1 MRPWQLTIPAGLYAE
16 LQRHLFPDDGDE
28 HGAVIL
34 AGTCESNRGLRLV
47 ARELHLAKD
56 GVDYVPGKRGYR
68 MLKAEFIQSRIL
80 HARDR
85 RLAYLAIHN
94 HDGTDSVGFSG
105 PDMASHERGYPAL
118 LDIARGMPVGA
129 LVFARSAVAGDL
141 WFPGG
146 DRASLN
152 HAAIIGFQRQ
162 LLFPRPETKTTA
174 VGMYDRQ
181 SRLFGDAGQ
190 ELLRRTRVGIVGLG
204 GAGSVLAELL
214 GRLGVGE
221 FVLADPDRAEDTNL
235 PRLIAARRGDAV
247 TPSWLPKVVAC
258 RLRSRKVRMAAR
270 NIRRANRAARIEAI
284 PRDFLEADVAARF
297 TDCDFLFL
305 AADTMGAR
313 LLFNAIV
320 HQYGIPG
327 IQVGVKIPVA
337 EDGTVGNVF
346 CVSRMVTSEQGCLW
360 CNGLINPGRLQ
371 DEAVPEAVRRGYAYV
386 DDPDVAAPSV
396 VTMNAIACAHA
407 ADDFLFHLMGLK
419 YDDAETGWFR
429 WNSRRSVAGYDMPGR
444 DVACAECSGGKHSRL
459 GMGDNGT
466 LPTRGLL
473 GVRDT
478 SRGTRTVCRL

>member
-1 MRPWQLTIPAGLYAE
+1 MRPWRLTIPAGLYAE
-16 LQRHLFPDDGDE
+16 LHRHLFPGDGDE

-34 AGTCESNRGLRLV
+34 AGTCESDRGLRLV
-47 ARELHLAKD
+47 ARELHLAED

-80 HARDR
+80 RARDR

-94 HDGTDSVGFSG
+94 HGGTDSVGFSG

-141 WFPGG
+141 WFLGC
-146 DRASLN
+146 DRAPLS
-152 HAAIIGFQRQ
+152 HAAIIGHRRQ
-162 LLFPRPETKTTA
+162 LLFPKPETKAATL
-174 VGMYDRQ
+174 GMYDRQ

-221 FVLADPDRAEDTNL
+221 FVLADPERAEDTNL
-235 PRLIAARRGDAV
+235 PRLIAARRRDAV
-247 TPSWLPKVVAC
+247 VPSWLPRAIAH
-258 RLRSRKVRMAAR
+258 RWQSRKVHMAAR
-270 NIRRANRAARIEAI
+270 NIRRANRDARIKAV
-284 PRDFLEADVAARF
+284 PKNFLEGDVAARF

-327 IQVGVKIPVA
+327 IQVGAKIPVA

-346 CVSRMVTSEQGCLW
+346 CVSRMVTPEQGCLW
-360 CNGLINPGRLQ
+360 CNGLISPGRLQ
-371 DEAVPEAVRRGYAYV
+371 DEAVPEAARRGYTYV

-407 ADDFLFHLMGLK
+407 ADDFLFYLTGLK
-419 YDDAETGWFR
+419 YADAESAWFR
-429 WNSRRSVAGYDMPGR
+429 WNCRRAVAGYDMPTRSEG
-444 DVACAECSGGKHSRL
+444 CAECSGKEHSRL
-459 GMGDNGT
+459 GMGDNAI
-466 LPTRGLL
+466 LPTRPAG
-473 GVRDT
+473 G
-478 SRGTRTVCRL
+478 

>member
-1 MRPWQLTIPAGLYAE
+1 MKSWRLTIPAGLYAE
-16 LQRHLFPDDGDE
+16 LQTHLFPGDGDE

-34 AGTCESNRGLRLV
+34 AGACESDRGLRLV
-47 ARELHLAKD
+47 AREVHLAND

-80 HARDR
+80 RARDK

-94 HDGTDSVGFSG
+94 HGGTDSVAFSAV
-105 PDMASHERGYPAL
+105 DMASHKRGYPAL

-141 WFPGG
+141 WFPGC
-146 DRASLN
+146 DRAPLR
-152 HAAIIGFQRQ
+152 HATVIGHRRQ
-162 LLFPRPETKTTA
+162 LLFPIPERKAAA
-174 VGMYDRQ
+174 VGTYDRQ

-190 ELLRRTRVGIVGLG
+190 ELLQRTRVGIVGLG
-204 GAGSVLAELL
+204 GAGSILAELL

-221 FVLADPDRAEDTNL
+221 FVLADPDKADETNL
-235 PRLIAARRGDAV
+235 PRLIAARRRDAV
-247 TPSWLPKVVAC
+247 VPSWIPKFIADRLCRPKVQ
-258 RLRSRKVRMAAR
+258 MAVR
-270 NIRRANRAARIEAI
+270 NIRRANRNARIEAMA
-284 PRDFLEADVAARF
+284 RDFLEEDVAASF

-327 IQVGVKIPVA
+327 IQVGAKIPVA
-337 EDGTVGNVF
+337 EDGAVGNVF
-346 CVSRMVTSEQGCLW
+346 CVSRMVTPEQGCLW

-371 DEAVPEAVRRGYAYV
+371 DEAVPEAAKRGYAYV
-386 DDPDVAAPSV
+386 DDPGVVAPSV
-396 VTMNAIACAHA
+396 VTINAIACAHA
-407 ADDFLFHLMGLK
+407 ADDFLFHLTGLK

-429 WNSRRSVAGYDMPGR
+429 WNSRRAVAGYDMPRR
-444 DVACAECSGGKHSRL
+444 DEGCVECSQSGNSRL

-466 LPTRGLL
+466 LPTRPAM
-473 GVRDT
+473 V
-478 SRGTRTVCRL
+478 

>member
-1 MRPWQLTIPAGLYAE
+1 MDEDADMKPWRLTIPAGMYGE
-16 LQRHLFPDDGDE
+16 LHRHLFPGDGDE

-47 ARELHLAKD
+47 AREVHLAKD

-80 HARDR
+80 RARDS

-94 HDGTDSVGFSG
+94 HGGADSVAFSRD
-105 PDMASHERGYPAL
+105 DMASHERGYPAL

-146 DRASLN
+146 VRAPLSQATVVG
-152 HAAIIGFQRQ
+152 HRRQ
-162 LLFPRPETKTTA
+162 VLFPTPERTAVA

-190 ELLRRTRVGIVGLG
+190 ELLRGTRVGIVGLG
-204 GAGSVLAELL
+204 GAGSILAELL

-221 FVLADPDRAEDTNL
+221 FVLADPDRAEVTNL
-235 PRLIAARRGDAV
+235 PRLVAARRRDAFV
-247 TPSWLPKVVAC
+247 PFWVPRRIAD
-258 RLRSRKVRMAAR
+258 RLRRPKVRMAER
-270 NIRRANRAARIEAI
+270 NIRRANHAARIEALA
-284 PRDFLEADVAARF
+284 RDFLEADVAARF

-327 IQVGVKIPVA
+327 IQVGAKIPVG
-337 EDGTVGNVF
+337 EDGVVGNVF
-346 CVSRMVTSEQGCLW
+346 CVSRMVTPERGCLW
-360 CNGLINPGRLQ
+360 CNGLISPARLQ
-371 DEAVPEAVRRGYAYV
+371 DEAVPAAAKRGYAYV
-386 DDPDVAAPSV
+386 DDPDVVAPSV
-396 VTMNAIACAHA
+396 VTINAIACAHA
-407 ADDFLFHLMGLK
+407 ADDFLFHLTGLK
-419 YDDAETGWFR
+419 NPDAETGWFR
-429 WNSRRSVAGYDMPGR
+429 WNSRRAVAGYDMPRR
-444 DVACAECSGGKHSRL
+444 DVGCVECSQTASSRF
-459 GMGDNGT
+459 GMADNGT
-466 LPTRGLL
+466 LPTKPAIG
-473 GVRDT
+473 
-478 SRGTRTVCRL
+478 

>member
-1 MRPWQLTIPAGLYAE
+1 MDEEVKMKSWRLTIPAGLYAE
-16 LQRHLFPDDGDE
+16 LQRHLFPGDRDE

-34 AGTCESNRGLRLV
+34 AGTCASDRGLRLV
-47 ARELHLAKD
+47 AREVHLAKD

-80 HARDR
+80 RARDR

-94 HDGTDSVGFSG
+94 HGGTDSVAFSG
-105 PDMASHERGYPAL
+105 DDMASHERGYPAL

-141 WFPGG
+141 WFPGC
-146 DRASLN
+146 DRAPLS
-152 HAAIIGFQRQ
+152 HATVIDHRRR
-162 LLFPRPETKTTA
+162 LLFPMPERKA
-174 VGMYDRQ
+174 MAGGMYDRQ

-204 GAGSVLAELL
+204 GAGSILAELL

-221 FVLADPDRAEDTNL
+221 FVLADPDSAEVTNL
-235 PRLIAARRGDAV
+235 PRLIGARRRDAV
-247 TPSWLPKVVAC
+247 VPAWVPRVIAE
-258 RLRSRKVRMAAR
+258 RLRRPKVRMAVR
-270 NIRRANRAARIEAI
+270 NIRRASHHARVEAMAS
-284 PRDFLEADVAARF
+284 DFLEKDVAARF

-327 IQVGVKIPVA
+327 IQVGAKIPVA
-337 EDGTVGNVF
+337 EDGAVGNVF
-346 CVSRMVTSEQGCLW
+346 CVSRMVTPEHGCLW
-360 CNGLINPGRLQ
+360 CNGLIKPGRLQ
-371 DEAVPEAVRRGYAYV
+371 DEAVPEAVKRGYAYV
-386 DDPDVAAPSV
+386 NDPAVVAPSV

-407 ADDFLFHLMGLK
+407 ADDFLFHLTGLK

-429 WNSRRSVAGYDMPGR
+429 WNSRRAVAGYDMPRQGA
-444 DVACAECSGGKHSRL
+444 ACSECSQIANSRF
-459 GMGDNGT
+459 GMGDNGA
-466 LPTRGLL
+466 LPTKP
-473 GVRDT
+473 VMN
-478 SRGTRTVCRL
+478 

>member
-1 MRPWQLTIPAGLYAE
+1 MDEKPDMRPWRLTIPAGLYAE
-16 LQRHLFPDDGDE
+16 LQRHLFPGDGDE

-34 AGTCESNRGLRLV
+34 AGACESDRGLRLV

-56 GVDYVPGKRGYR
+56 GMDYVPGKRGYR
-68 MLKAEFIQSRIL
+68 MLKAEFIQSKIL
-80 HARDR
+80 RARDG

-94 HDGTDSVGFSG
+94 HGGTDSVGFSAL
-105 PDMASHERGYPAL
+105 DMASHERGYPAL

-129 LVFARSAVAGDL
+129 LVLARSAVAGDL
-141 WFPGG
+141 WFP
-146 DRASLN
+146 DCSRVPLS
-152 HAAIIGFQRQ
+152 HAAIIGHRRQ
-162 LLFPRPETKTTA
+162 LLFPLVETKA
-174 VGMYDRQ
+174 AEVGMYDRQ

-235 PRLIAARRGDAV
+235 PRLIAARRRDAV
-247 TPSWLPKVVAC
+247 LPSWLPRLVAD
-258 RLRSRKVRMAAR
+258 RLRSHKVRMAAR
-270 NIRRANRAARIEAI
+270 NIRRANRDARIEVLA
-284 PRDFLEADVAARF
+284 RDFLDAEVAARF

-327 IQVGVKIPVA
+327 IQVGAKIPVA
-337 EDGTVGNVF
+337 EDGEVGNVF
-346 CVSRMVTSEQGCLW
+346 CVSRMVTPEQGCLW
-360 CNGLINPGRLQ
+360 CNGLIDPARLQ
-371 DEAVPEAVRRGYAYV
+371 NEAVPEASKRGYSYL
-386 DDPDVAAPSV
+386 DDPGVTAPSV

-407 ADDFLFHLMGLK
+407 ADDFLFHLTGLK
-419 YDDAETGWFR
+419 YDDVETGWFR
-429 WNSRRSVAGYDMPGR
+429 WNSRRALAGYDMPRR
-444 DVACAECSGGKHSRL
+444 DADCSECSRNEHSRL

-466 LPTRGLL
+466 LPTIQARG
-473 GVRDT
+473 
-478 SRGTRTVCRL
+478 

>member
-1 MRPWQLTIPAGLYAE
+1 MDEKPGMSPWRLTIPARLYAE
-16 LQRHLFPDDGDE
+16 LQGHLFPGDGDE

-34 AGTCESNRGLRLV
+34 AGMCESDRGLRLV

-56 GVDYVPGKRGYR
+56 GLDYVPGKRGYR
-68 MLKAEFIQSRIL
+68 MLKAEFIQGKIL
-80 HARDR
+80 RARDR

-94 HDGTDSVGFSG
+94 HGGTDSVGFSE

-129 LVFARSAVAGDL
+129 LVFGRSAVAGDL
-141 WFPGG
+141 WFPGCK
-146 DRASLN
+146 REPLS
-152 HAAIIGFQRQ
+152 HAAVIGHQRQ
-162 LLFPRPETKTTA
+162 LLFPRPERSAAT

-190 ELLRRTRVGIVGLG
+190 ELLRHARVGIIGLG
-204 GAGSVLAELL
+204 GAGSILAELL

-235 PRLIAARRGDAV
+235 PRLIASRRRDAIL
-247 TPSWLPKVVAC
+247 PSWLPRVIRD
-258 RLRSRKVRMAAR
+258 RLRSHKVRMAAR
-270 NIRRANRAARIEAI
+270 NIRRANRDARIEML
-284 PRDFLEADVAARF
+284 PRNFLDADVAERF
-297 TDCDFLFL
+297 KDCDFLFL

-327 IQVGVKIPVA
+327 IQVGAKIPVA
-337 EDGTVGNVF
+337 EDGAVGNVF
-346 CVSRMVTSEQGCLW
+346 CVSRMVTPEQGCLW
-360 CNGLINPGRLQ
+360 CNGLISSARLQ
-371 DEAVPEAVRRGYAYV
+371 DEAVPETAKQGYSYL

-407 ADDFLFHLMGLK
+407 ADDFLFHLTGLK
-419 YDDAETGWFR
+419 YDGAETGWFR
-429 WNSRRSVAGYDMPGR
+429 WNSRHASAGYDMPR
-444 DVACAECSGGKHSRL
+444 VDADCAECSATEHSRW

-466 LPTRGLL
+466 LPTRP
-473 GVRDT
+473 VRN
-478 SRGTRTVCRL
+478 

>member
-1 MRPWQLTIPAGLYAE
+1 MDEKPDMRPWRLTIPAGLYAE
-16 LQRHLFPDDGDE
+16 LHRHLFPGDGEE
-28 HGAVIL
+28 HAGVIL
-34 AGTCESNRGLRLV
+34 AGTCYSERGLRLV

-56 GVDYVPGKRGYR
+56 GVDYVPGKRGHR
-68 MLKAEFIQSRIL
+68 MLKAEFIQSKIL
-80 HARDR
+80 RARDR

-94 HDGTDSVGFSG
+94 HGGHDAVEFSG
-105 PDMASHERGYPAL
+105 IDMASHERGYPAL

-129 LVFARSAVAGDL
+129 LVLARSAVAGDL
-141 WFPGG
+141 WLPGCS
-146 DRASLN
+146 RVPLS
-152 HAAIIGFQRQ
+152 HAAVIGHRRQ
-162 LLFPRPETKTTA
+162 LLSPKPETKRAA

-181 SRLFGDAGQ
+181 SRLFGDVGQ
-190 ELLRRTRVGIVGLG
+190 ELLVRSRVGIVGLG

-235 PRLIAARRGDAV
+235 PRLIGARRRDAIL
-247 TPSWLPKVVAC
+247 PSWLPRFVSN
-258 RLRSRKVRMAAR
+258 RLRSHKVRMAAR
-270 NIRRANRAARIEAI
+270 NIRRANPNARIEVLA
-284 PRDFLEADVAARF
+284 RDFLDAEVAVRF

-327 IQVGVKIPVA
+327 IQVGAKIPVA

-346 CVSRMVTSEQGCLW
+346 CVSRMVTPELGCLW
-360 CNGLINPGRLQ
+360 CNGLINPARLQ
-371 DEAVPEAVRRGYAYV
+371 DEAVPEAAKRGYSYL

-407 ADDFLFHLMGLK
+407 ADEFLFHLTGLK

-429 WNSRRSVAGYDMPGR
+429 WNSRRALAGYDMPRR
-444 DVACAECSGGKHSRL
+444 DADCAECSGKEHSRR
-459 GMGDNGT
+459 GMGDNSA
-466 LPTRGLL
+466 LPTRLA
-473 GVRDT
+473 
-478 SRGTRTVCRL
+478 RG